1 MQTNDHRRCARG
13 IKIFKSR
20 ILEMG
25 DFLMKDNKNI
35 EFLNSIY
42 QIVEMGIIGINDVM
56 DKVSKSEFRTFLEN
70 QKKEYDDIL
79 KESETIFT
87 SYGAKE
93 KELGKMAKIS
103 SKMMSEM
110 KLMKNNDDTVIVEM
124 MVEGTNKGITKLESA
139 MSTYNEEDE
148 EAYKLAEKLLSTLK
162 NNIEG
167 LKIYL

>member
-1 MQTNDHRRCARG
+1 MQTDDYCGSSRG
-13 IKIFKSR
+13 IKAGKSS

-56 DKVSKSEFRTFLEN
+56 DKVSKSEFRKFLEN
-70 QKKEYDDIL
+70 QRKEYEEIL
-79 KESETIFT
+79 KESETIFA

-93 KELGKMAKIS
+93 KELGKMVKLN
-103 SKMMSEM
+103 SKVMSEV
-110 KLMKNNDDTVIVEM
+110 KLMKNDDDSVIAKM
-124 MVEGTNKGITKLESA
+124 MAEGTTKGIEKLETA
-139 MSTYNEEDE
+139 RNTYNESDS
-148 EAYKLAEKLLSTLK
+148 EAYTLSEKLLSTLK

-167 LKIYL
+167 LKPYL